1 MKKRVGIYLAAVLV
15 VIYLF
20 LMYDEAALTVLL
32 VLGCIYPVFSFL
44 YLRFMRG
51 RITAGLYKV
60 PSMGEKHSKIK
71 IRVWVKNTS
80 GLWSAKYRME
90 IRAGSSLFMS
100 RDKRKIREA
109 GKSGAHKLLSGMV
122 ESRGRNMQ
130 EYILDVDYC
139 GKMSVSLES
148 LWIYDFLGIF
158 CTRVQLGDTAVIGIM
173 PAFELIPMEV
183 TRRTR
188 EFLADAEEHSMER
201 GGDDPS
207 ETYRIREYRP
217 MDSVH
222 DIHWKLTAKEG
233 ELMVKE
239 RGFPLGCVALL
250 WLDLPKKGMSAEG
263 FDRMLENA
271 ASICMTLTEEK
282 CIHMAAWFE
291 EKNERV
297 VKYKVNGA
305 EAVYELVWRLLD
317 MEPYQSHEMAQIAY
331 EDAFL
336 GDHFSSIITIDGQG
350 SIRVNGEAQEL
361 LQV

>member
-15 VIYLF
+15 IVYLF
-20 LMYDEAALTVLL
+20 LMYDEAALTVIL

-44 YLRFMRG
+44 YLHFMRG

-60 PSMGEKHSKIK
+60 PSMGEKHSKIR
-71 IRVWVKNTS
+71 IRIWVKNTS
-80 GLWSAKYRME
+80 RIWSAKYRME
-90 IRAGSSLFMS
+90 IRAGSSLFTE
-100 RDKRKIREA
+100 RTGGRPR
-109 GKSGAHKLLSGMV
+109 GAKKMGVYKLLSGMV
-122 ESRGRNMQ
+122 ESRGTKVQ
-130 EYILDVDYC
+130 EYILNVDYC
-139 GKMSVSLES
+139 GRMSVCLEC
-148 LWIYDFLGIF
+148 LWIYDLLGIF
-158 CTRVQLGDTAVIGIM
+158 GTRVRLRDAAAIGIM
-173 PAFELIPMEV
+173 PAFELIPLEV
-183 TRRTR
+183 SRGTR
-188 EFLADAEEHSMER
+188 EFLADAEEHSMEK
-201 GGDDPS
+201 GGDDPA
-207 ETYRIREYRP
+207 ETYRIRKYRP

-239 RGFPLGCVALL
+239 RGFPLGCVVLL
-250 WLDLPKKGMSAEG
+250 WLDFPENGMSAEG

-291 EKNERV
+291 EKNEQV

-317 MEPYQSHEMAQIAY
+317 MEPYKNHEMAQIAY

-350 SIRVNGEAQEL
+350 IIKVNGEAQEL